1 MMQGPGFDMLDGGG
15 ESVELTPIIDVLF
28 LLLTFFI
35 LAATFA
41 APSIDV
47 TLAEAESAAAAES
60 QIERIT
66 LSIDKDGMVH
76 FEKNII
82 DLENIDAILEG
93 KTPDT
98 AVVFNVD
105 AEAPFEAFISVM
117 DRVKV
122 NGYANFLINANPKSE

>member
-1 MMQGPGFDMLDGGG
+1 MSFDILDSDN

-47 TLAEAESAAAAES
+47 TLAEADSASSS
-60 QIERIT
+60 QSQVERVT
-66 LSIDKDGMVH
+66 FSIDGNGTLH
-76 FEKNII
+76 YEKEPM
-82 DLENIDAILEG
+82 DVENIDAILMG
-93 KTPDT
+93 KPADT

-105 AEAPFEAFISVM
+105 AEAPFNAFIAVL
-117 DRVKV
+117 DRVKT
-122 NGYANFLINANPKSE
+122 NGFANFLINAQHPAEAP